1 MLAIERRNEIL
12 TKLQEDKRVVV
23 SDLSQ
28 IYHVT
33 EETIRRDLE
42 KLEKEG
48 LAKKTYG
55 GAVLNDSF
63 YTDLPYTV
71 RKKANV
77 LSKQQI
83 AERIVSRIGDGAH
96 IMLDASSTALFV
108 AKQLK
113 DRKNL
118 TIITNSIEILLEISD
133 RSGWNILCTGGM
145 LKEGGLALVGY
156 QAERM
161 FSSFHVDYAIFSSKG
176 IDIESGIMDSNENDA
191 QMKRLMSKAAKERIL
206 VVDYTKF
213 ERVSFVKVCEWTDI
227 DLLVTDKEPEERWK
241 RALEAFQVE
250 LIYE

>member
-83 AERIVSRIGDGAH
+83 AERIVSRKIGR
-96 IMLDASSTALFV
+96 ASC
-108 AKQLK
+108 
-113 DRKNL
+113 R
-118 TIITNSIEILLEISD
+118 
-133 RSGWNILCTGGM
+133 
-145 LKEGGLALVGY
+145 
-156 QAERM
+156 
-161 FSSFHVDYAIFSSKG
+161 
-176 IDIESGIMDSNENDA
+176 
-191 QMKRLMSKAAKERIL
+191 
-206 VVDYTKF
+206 
-213 ERVSFVKVCEWTDI
+213 ERV
-227 DLLVTDKEPEERWK
+227 
-241 RALEAFQVE
+241 
-250 LIYE
+250 

>member
-63 YTDLPYTV
+63 YIDLPYTV

-83 AERIVSRIGDGAH
+83 AERIVSRIEDGAH

-133 RSGWNILCTGGM
+133 RSGWNILCTGGA

-161 FSSFHVDYAIFSSKG
+161 LSSFHVDYAIFSSKG
-176 IDIESGIMDSNENDA
+176 IDIENGIMDSNENDA

-213 ERVSFVKVCEWTDI
+213 EKISFVKVCEWTDI

-241 RALEAFQVE
+241 QALTSFQVE

>member
-1 MLAIERRNEIL
+1 
-12 TKLQEDKRVVV
+12 
-23 SDLSQ
+23 
-28 IYHVT
+28 
-33 EETIRRDLE
+33 
-42 KLEKEG
+42 
-48 LAKKTYG
+48 
-55 GAVLNDSF
+55 
-63 YTDLPYTV
+63 
-71 RKKANV
+71 
-77 LSKQQI
+77 
-83 AERIVSRIGDGAH
+83 
-96 IMLDASSTALFV
+96 MLDASSTALFV

-191 QMKRLMSKAAKERIL
+191 QIKRLMTKAAKERIL

-213 ERVSFVKVCEWTDI
+213 ERISFVKVCEWTDI

-241 RALEAFQVE
+241 QALESFQVE

>member
-1 MLAIERRNEIL
+1 MF
-12 TKLQEDKRVVV
+12 K
-23 SDLSQ
+23 
-28 IYHVT
+28 
-33 EETIRRDLE
+33 ET
-42 KLEKEG
+42 
-48 LAKKTYG
+48 
-55 GAVLNDSF
+55 
-63 YTDLPYTV
+63 
-71 RKKANV
+71 
-77 LSKQQI
+77 
-83 AERIVSRIGDGAH
+83 
-96 IMLDASSTALFV
+96 
-108 AKQLK
+108 
-113 DRKNL
+113 KNL

-191 QMKRLMSKAAKERIL
+191 QIKRLMTKAAKERIL

-213 ERVSFVKVCEWTDI
+213 ERISFVKVCEWTDI

-241 RALEAFQVE
+241 QALESFQVE

>member
-63 YTDLPYTV
+63 YIDLPYTV

-83 AERIVSRIGDGAH
+83 AERIVSRIEDGAH

-161 FSSFHVDYAIFSSKG
+161 LSSFHVDYAIFSSKG

-213 ERVSFVKVCEWTDI
+213 EKISFVKVCEWTDI

-241 RALEAFQVE
+241 QALTSFQVE